1 MSTSKRNTTK
11 CCNIQ
16 LSCKATAE
24 LQQEIDKDLAAPY
37 KSLGLLLEA
46 KLKEMDNDVN
56 EDDQTTET
64 QDD

>member
-1 MSTSKRNTTK
+1 MSTSKRNTTN
-11 CCNIQ
+11 CCHSE

-24 LQQEIDKDLAAPY
+24 LQQEIDKDLAAPD

-46 KLKEMDNDVN
+46 KLKEMDTDVN

>member
-11 CCNIQ
+11 CCNSE

-24 LQQEIDKDLAAPY
+24 LQQEIDKDLAAPD